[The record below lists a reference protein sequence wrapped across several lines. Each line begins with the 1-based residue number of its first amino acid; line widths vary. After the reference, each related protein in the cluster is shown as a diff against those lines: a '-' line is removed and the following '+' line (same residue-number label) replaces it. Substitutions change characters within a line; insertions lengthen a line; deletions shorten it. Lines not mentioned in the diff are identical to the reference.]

1 MLNHLIQL
9 NRIIEH
15 FYNLENENGNP
26 GEMSSSSIA
35 NDDFSREEIKEGSS
49 KSTSKILEERRKS
62 GANMSEKLSNVSSE
76 DIAMRSAGIF
86 RQQFTIIHGCRI

>member
-1 MLNHLIQL
+1 M

-49 KSTSKILEERRKS
+49 KSTSKTLEERRRS
-62 GANMSEKLSNVSSE
+62 GANMSEKLSTVSSE
-76 DIAMRSAGIF
+76 DIAMRSTGII
-86 RQQFTIIHGCRI
+86 RQQFTIIHECQILEA